1 MRFAPGIDIRTHL
14 DRILRYFE
22 ILDFLNFL
30 FVGSP
35 KIGPVEISMGFEISK
50 LGLDQRKI

>member
-1 MRFAPGIDIRTHL
+1 MLFAPKIDIITHL

-30 FVGSP
+30 FVGPP
-35 KIGPVEISMGFEISK
+35 KIGPVEISTGPEISK
-50 LGLDQRKI
+50 

>member
-1 MRFAPGIDIRTHL
+1 MCFAPGIDIRTHL

-30 FVGSP
+30 FVGPP
-35 KIGPVEISMGFEISK
+35 KIGPVEISTGPEISK
-50 LGLDQRKI
+50 

>member
-30 FVGSP
+30 FVGPP
-35 KIGPVEISMGFEISK
+35 KIGPVEIFTGLEISK
-50 LGLDQRKI
+50 